1 MQVGGTHYKTGYEHW
16 DLMIDA
22 QLGNGWLVG
31 SATKYVAR
39 WRNKN
44 GLEDLRKALHYVQKL
59 RENWRNVRSSG
70 YMSAGEIA
78 RFVEVN
84 KLGVVESNI
93 IYRLLTWKA
102 PETLDVVY
110 GLIQQLIAENT
121 QKAVPLEDS
130 NKHAERE

>member
-22 QLGNGWLVG
+22 QLGNGWLAG

-44 GLEDLRKALHYVQKL
+44 GVEDLQKALHYVQKL
-59 RENWRNVRSSG
+59 RENWRSVRPASF
-70 YMSAGEIA
+70 MSAGEIA

-84 KLGVVESNI
+84 KLGDLESAI

-102 PETLDVVY
+102 PEALDGAY

-121 QKAVPLEDS
+121 PKAVPLEDS